1 MLGAELSVVRGDI
14 DTGCARTDA
23 TPSRYFNARMAAG
36 NRLSRLAAEAANLAE
51 GSRGGKSK
59 RPAMLDS
66 TASLRELLLSY
77 QQLLGIESATPDQPQ
92 RDARQQV
99 RELAQDWLTQLLGM
113 DIDIS

>member
-1 MLGAELSVVRGDI
+1 
-14 DTGCARTDA
+14 
-23 TPSRYFNARMAAG
+23 
-36 NRLSRLAAEAANLAE
+36 
-51 GSRGGKSK
+51 
-59 RPAMLDS
+59 MLDS

-77 QQLLGIESATPDQPQ
+77 QQLLGIESAAPDQPQ